1 MTQKIAIVTG
11 SSSGIG
17 LETSLVLARNGFDT
31 YATMRNLAK
40 SNDILHKAK
49 EESLPLQVT
58 KLDVI
63 NDNSVRA
70 AIEKI
75 ISDKGRIDVLVNSA
89 GYGLFGSLEDITM
102 EELKAQFETNF
113 FGVIRMIKAVLPV
126 MRAQRSGIIVN
137 ISSGAGRIGYPTVSG
152 YVSSKFALEGL
163 CESLSY
169 ETDQFGIR
177 TLLIE
182 PGCVNTNFVSGIV
195 HAKNVS
201 NSNSAYSTLLKRFQS
216 NYYAAMHNAP
226 TPEKIANVIMY
237 AITDENPK
245 LRYSVGED
253 VDMLLDARNR
263 MSDSEFH
270 NLLLQTVLR

>member
-1 MTQKIAIVTG
+1 MTRKIAIVTG

-31 YATMRNLAK
+31 YATIRNPAK

-49 EESLPLQVT
+49 EESLPLKVT
-58 KLDVI
+58 QLDVI

-75 ISDKGRIDVLVNSA
+75 ISEKGRIDVLVNSA
-89 GYGLFGSLEDITM
+89 GYGLFGSLEDISM

-113 FGVIRMIKAVLPV
+113 FGAIRMIKVVLPV

-195 HAKNVS
+195 HAKNAS

-216 NYYAAMHNAP
+216 NYYTAMQNAP
-226 TPEKIANVIMY
+226 TPEKVANVIMY

-245 LRYSVGED
+245 LRYPVGED

-270 NLLLQTVLR
+270 NLLLQTVLH